1 MLGLHDASGATTAEL
16 DHGLSAQQV
25 YEAEMARTQD
35 GYGGYAGVIHAGLAG
50 GPDDSPSP
58 VPDPSFICWFAGSRR
73 SHKFGSEDEKEQ
85 WMAKRRETHKE
96 VERRRRDTINFGIG
110 ELAKIVPECD
120 KNKGSIVHK
129 AADYIKYLQRTNL
142 VTIEKWR
149 DEKKETDDKIK
160 SLQEQV
166 ERLERELEAAKRG
179 NGSAPLGNNDPKRR
193 KTDA

>member
-1 MLGLHDASGATTAEL
+1 MAGAASG
-16 DHGLSAQQV
+16 GC
-25 YEAEMARTQD
+25 R
-35 GYGGYAGVIHAGLAG
+35 
-50 GPDDSPSP
+50 
-58 VPDPSFICWFAGSRR
+58 
-73 SHKFGSEDEKEQ
+73 HKFGSEDEKDQ
-85 WMAKRRETHKE
+85 WLAKRRETHKE

-149 DEKKETDDKIK
+149 DEKKETDEKIK
-160 SLQEQV
+160 SLQEAV
-166 ERLERELEAAKRG
+166 ERLERELDGAKRS
-179 NGSAPLGNNDPKRR
+179 NDALKAQLAANDPKRR